1 MKLADRVLQL
11 KPSATLSVSAKAQE
25 LKASGKHIL
34 SLSVGEPDFPTPAHI
49 ARAGCEAIEK
59 GVTRYTPVPGT
70 PELRKAV
77 AGYFTKHY
85 GVAAEAEHIIVSNGG
100 KQCLY
105 NICQCLLNPGD
116 HVIIPAPYWV
126 SYPPMVELAGAK
138 PVIIDTSASEGF
150 KITPAALEQS
160 VTPKTR
166 MLILN
171 SPSNPTGAYYDQ
183 TELDALAEWAVAR
196 GVIVVSDEIYD
207 QLVYDKPSLSLSPWW
222 QKFPEHFIV
231 VNGVAKTFAM
241 TGWRVGY
248 TLAHPEYIKA
258 MSKLQGQSTSNVCS
272 ISQKATVTALTG
284 DLDAVLEMRSA
295 FKRRRDLALQIIGGW
310 PDVVCPKPD
319 GAFYL
324 FPDVHAH
331 YNARFPDS
339 TALSTGLLTEAGV
352 AVVPGAAF
360 GDDRCIRLSYA
371 VSDEVLEEALRKMEK
386 VLFP

>member
-1 MKLADRVLQL
+1 
-11 KPSATLSVSAKAQE
+11 
-25 LKASGKHIL
+25 
-34 SLSVGEPDFPTPAHI
+34 
-49 ARAGCEAIEK
+49 
-59 GVTRYTPVPGT
+59 
-70 PELRKAV
+70 
-77 AGYFTKHY
+77 
-85 GVAAEAEHIIVSNGG
+85 
-100 KQCLY
+100 
-105 NICQCLLNPGD
+105 
-116 HVIIPAPYWV
+116 
-126 SYPPMVELAGAK
+126 MVELAGAK
-138 PVIIDTSASEGF
+138 PVIVETAAASGF
-150 KITPAALEQS
+150 KVTPAALEKI

-171 SPSNPTGAYYDQ
+171 SPSNPTGAYYNRE
-183 TELDALAEWAVAR
+183 ELDALAEWAVAH

-222 QKFPEHFIV
+222 QKHPEYFIV

-248 TLAHPEYIKA
+248 ALAHPEYIKA

-272 ISQKATVTALTG
+272 IAQKAAVTALTS
-284 DLDAVLEMRSA
+284 DFDAVREMRVA
-295 FKRRRDLALQIIGGW
+295 FKRRRDLALEIISRW

-331 YNARFPDS
+331 YNTRFPDS
-339 TALSTGLLTEAGV
+339 TTLSTGLLSEAGV

-371 VSDEVLEEALRKMEK
+371 VSDEVIEAALHKIAK
-386 VLFP
+386 VLF